1 MSRVMDAQAATMRP
15 TRAYSVLFADHLA
28 DIAADVPLY
37 KSVKQA
43 VDLCDSALRNVKNR
57 VDISDKLSEYEKQLN
72 EISYIPKMSE
82 EEITHFKSLVE
93 SVSSLTEERSA
104 LMDRLAKF
112 DRSLPVLGKVG
123 DQAEKVV
130 PEMQEAEEYH
140 SALKHDIS
148 ILEGEKEGLRFE
160 RDHLKIGFE
169 FISKFSVGLAM
180 MLTLTAV
187 LLGFV
192 SAAYERDV
200 SIYSASLV
208 FLAVITAVVMYIFRK
223 RITQELTLNTKKQQK
238 AIDILNQKNVVFAFY
253 SNFLNHCYEKYHV
266 RSVSMLQ
273 SNLQEYEEYTRV
285 TTRIDNLRRIMYEVQ
300 REIEEFMRQKEIDPL
315 QFPMESLAKNTS
327 IDDQKRLYDEIV
339 DAKEKA
345 EEQMTELEE
354 RHEAI
359 WDLLT
364 RLKKDRPDMEEEVEG
379 VIQTYL
385 TEVEKVIVS

>member
-1 MSRVMDAQAATMRP
+1 MSRTIDAQSGAMRP

-28 DIAADVPLY
+28 DIAADLPLY

-72 EISYIPKMSE
+72 DISYIPKMSE
-82 EEITHFKSLVE
+82 DEINHFKSLME
-93 SVSSLTEERSA
+93 SVSSLTEERSS

-112 DRSLPVLGKVG
+112 DRSLPILGKVG
-123 DQAEKVV
+123 NQAEKAI
-130 PEMQEAEEYH
+130 PEMHEAEDYQR
-140 SALKHDIS
+140 ALKHDIS

-160 RDHLKIGFE
+160 RDQLKIGFE
-169 FISKFSVGLAM
+169 FISKFSVGLAL
-180 MLTLTAV
+180 MLTFTAV

-200 SIYSASLV
+200 SLYSASLV
-208 FLAVITAVVMYIFRK
+208 FLAVITAVVMYVFRK
-223 RITQELTLNTKKQQK
+223 RITMELTLNKKKHQK

-253 SNFLNHCYEKYHV
+253 SNFLSHCYDKYHV
-266 RSVSMLQ
+266 RSASMLQ
-273 SNLQEYEEYTRV
+273 SNLQEYEEYTKV

-300 REIEEFMRQKEIDPL
+300 REIDDFMAQKQIDPL
-315 QFPMESLAKNTS
+315 QFSPESFTKDNG
-327 IDDQKRLYDEIV
+327 IDDQKRLYDELV
-339 DAKEKA
+339 VAKEKA
-345 EEQMTELEE
+345 EEQMSELEE

-364 RLKKDRPDMEEEVEG
+364 RLKEDRPDMREEVEG

-385 TEVEKVIVS
+385 TEVERVIVS